1 MFFITLRQREISMS
15 QTNIRH
21 SSERIRSTLEA
32 GNLPPSQVQM
42 IQEALMAVG
51 DFGEVRLVVEKGRIR
66 YIIIQKSLDALSWQA
81 DKAQF

>member
-1 MFFITLRQREISMS
+1 MTQS
-15 QTNIRH
+15 TIRN
-21 SSERIRSTLEA
+21 RSDRTRDLIET

-42 IQEALMAVG
+42 IQEALIAVG

-66 YIIIQKSLDALSWQA
+66 YIIIQKSLDALSWQV

>member
-1 MFFITLRQREISMS
+1 MSTSTIRRNSNSLRDSVHE
-15 QTNIRH
+15 
-21 SSERIRSTLEA
+21 

-81 DKAQF
+81 EKAQF